1 LQSEGQ
7 VLRSL
12 AAKIKALRKAKE
24 WSQEALSDRAHLHR
38 TYMAEIE
45 GGKRNPSLRSLIK
58 IANAFRVRVGD
69 LLSDG

>member
-1 LQSEGQ
+1 M
-7 VLRSL
+7 LRSL